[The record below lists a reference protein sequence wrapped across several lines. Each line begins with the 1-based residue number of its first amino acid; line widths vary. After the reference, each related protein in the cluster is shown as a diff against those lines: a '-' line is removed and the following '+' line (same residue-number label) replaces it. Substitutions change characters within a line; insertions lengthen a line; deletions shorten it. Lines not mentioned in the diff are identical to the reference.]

1 MLRWNSLL
9 RPVFLSIFI
18 IHFPATILPLVWAES
33 AHITSHVVANVEND
47 TSISHSL
54 QLEDEIQSQHSAVE
68 QRLIRQQVIGVKKM
82 SDDEGE
88 KFFLEYWSFGDGP
101 AKAVRRDPIQTVDDP
116 HLEDGDVKG
125 SFESWMK
132 NSSSLLDMS
141 PSIPPLS
148 LHEQESDSFLRIVG
162 RQLKIPRNVLLPFLK
177 RDFKCPSGTFNCT
190 SINHPGSC
198 CNNGDTCML
207 VNDTGLGDVGC
218 CPQGEHCSGV
228 TSCISGYD
236 SCPSSLGGGCCI
248 PGFSCVS
255 GGCALVSTSTVIE
268 TLTPSTSS
276 TAASSTT
283 GTFSSSLTTAPSM
296 TAVATTA
303 STIPPSPPVPVFL
316 LAQRVS
322 MRVQQCI
329 RVGAAASVEI
339 VTLHRVRR
347 LLRRQNSTLMASPL
361 QAPLALL
368 QGRLPPVL
376 MAGSAVQIQQ
386 EVVVVRADSR
396 AGQAAQ
402 QLGLALQA
410 LLLQKANQ

>member
-9 RPVFLSIFI
+9 RPVLLSIFI

-88 KFFLEYWSFGDGP
+88 KFFLEYWSFGDDP

-116 HLEDGDVKG
+116 HLEDGDVEG

-132 NSSSLLDMS
+132 NSSSPLDMS

-190 SINHPGSC
+190 SINHPGNC
-198 CNNGDTCML
+198 CNNGDTCKL
-207 VNDTGLGDVGC
+207 VNDTNVGC

-228 TSCISGYD
+228 TPCISGYD

-255 GGCALVSTSTVIE
+255 GGCEI
-268 TLTPSTSS
+268 P
-276 TAASSTT
+276 
-283 GTFSSSLTTAPSM
+283 F
-296 TAVATTA
+296 AVLD
-303 STIPPSPPVPVFL
+303 ILF
-316 LAQRVS
+316 
-322 MRVQQCI
+322 
-329 RVGAAASVEI
+329 
-339 VTLHRVRR
+339 
-347 LLRRQNSTLMASPL
+347 
-361 QAPLALL
+361 LAL
-368 QGRLPPVL
+368 R
-376 MAGSAVQIQQ
+376 
-386 EVVVVRADSR
+386 
-396 AGQAAQ
+396 
-402 QLGLALQA
+402 
-410 LLLQKANQ
+410 